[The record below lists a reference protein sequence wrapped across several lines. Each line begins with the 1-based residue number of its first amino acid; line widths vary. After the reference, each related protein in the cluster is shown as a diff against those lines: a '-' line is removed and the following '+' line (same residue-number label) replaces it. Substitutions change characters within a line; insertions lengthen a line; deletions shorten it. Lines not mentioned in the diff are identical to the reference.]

1 MKKSS
6 ILKTVF
12 YSFIISILSVS
23 SLLVHANFDENDYEL
38 AIDEKRYSDAL
49 TILNDKADEKRT
61 IPENELISGL
71 KVVIEVNDYEWP
83 KNSMALKEDEVEPQI
98 LTRTKK
104 YLNAAIDN
112 YLKGRADI
120 TRQIL
125 IQILFIY
132 PDYPKAKYFMT
143 AGLNMPPGS
152 YKVNDQVLRL
162 IKRSDNYFYGGN
174 YLKSAE
180 DLEVLSILER
190 ENPIV
195 YEKLGSAYYM
205 MNSKQKAIDAWTT
218 AIFFNPDNNK
228 LEELINKTKSDLVK
242 EAEAG
247 SPLDQAS
254 ANKVVIDDP
263 QVMGV
268 FKRQSEAFEL
278 LKDLRKQGLT
288 VGIQE
293 NDDGK
298 WAVQV
303 SRKEL
308 QAKNAKKGS
317 EE

>member
-125 IQILFIY
+125 IQIMFIY

-190 ENPIV
+190 E
-195 YEKLGSAYYM
+195 AH
-205 MNSKQKAIDAWTT
+205 
-218 AIFFNPDNNK
+218 
-228 LEELINKTKSDLVK
+228 
-242 EAEAG
+242 
-247 SPLDQAS
+247 
-254 ANKVVIDDP
+254 
-263 QVMGV
+263 
-268 FKRQSEAFEL
+268 
-278 LKDLRKQGLT
+278 
-288 VGIQE
+288 
-293 NDDGK
+293 
-298 WAVQV
+298 
-303 SRKEL
+303 
-308 QAKNAKKGS
+308 
-317 EE
+317 